1 MSGEAAG
8 MKIHDAS
15 AFHIAIPYSSS
26 GDRRHNRPTQ
36 DAVYIRLTLEDGTVG
51 WGEAFGFASCEI
63 AKFAFD
69 TIVAPMVIGQA
80 FADPESFVAGL
91 WRRTQGM
98 SRSGPIAHAIS
109 GVEIALWDL
118 LGKTR
123 KLPVYELLGGAKRRR
138 LKAYASLLRIGETD
152 LIRAECEKALNLGYR
167 QVKIHERTVEAGEAA
182 RSVIGP
188 DMPLMM
194 DTNCTWSVTE
204 AEDMIPKLR
213 HLDLTWLE
221 EPIYPPDDYL
231 ALKMLRGSGISI
243 AAGENIGNVVHLRHA
258 VALGALDI
266 VQPSAAKMGG
276 ISALLE
282 AARICRSGGVE
293 FHPHSPIYGLGLM
306 ATLHVL
312 ASEEEDLSCEFFF
325 TDLADCPIGPL
336 HKPVDGHF
344 EVPEGDGLGIEVD
357 EDMLDHYAFARR

>member
-1 MSGEAAG
+1 
-8 MKIHDAS
+8 MKIESVDMFYLAMPEVLD
-15 AFHIAIPYSSS
+15 I
-26 GDRRHNRPTQ
+26 GDGSQ
-36 DAVYIRLTLEDGTVG
+36 DMVLVRVRAGDWTG
-51 WGEAFGFASCEI
+51 WGECEASPLPTI
-63 AKFAFD
+63 ASLVTPMSHSACHPVLD
-69 TIVAPMVIGQA
+69 SVLGQRLDSVADITRI
-80 FADPESFVAGL
+80 ADEVRA
-91 WRRTQGM
+91 
-98 SRSGPIAHAIS
+98 RSLDLLQTDHALS
-109 GVEIALWDL
+109 GIEIALWDL

-204 AEDMIPKLR
+204 AEDMIHKLR